1 MRDLSS
7 LELAVA
13 DHLWQSTIF
22 AVAVWLMTLVMQR
35 KRAEVRHG
43 LWLAA
48 SVKFLIP
55 FSLLV
60 WIGGPFSVL
69 QHAAT
74 DQPPA
79 FYEAVSSVTQP
90 FSEIATAPV
99 ASHAHETRA
108 KERLIA
114 WWPATAAVVWF
125 AGMAAVLVVWY
136 LRLRQIA
143 ALVGRS
149 EPLEEGREV
158 ELLRSLARQLRAR
171 WRVRLV
177 RLRTAMEPGI
187 FGIFRPV
194 LIWPEGLSELLD
206 DEHLEAVLAHETMH
220 VRRHDNLT
228 AALQMAVEAVFWF
241 HPLVWWMGRRM
252 VEERERACDE
262 AVVRLGNGPAIYA
275 EGLLTACRFSVESS
289 LACVAGVTG
298 ADLNKRIRAIMK
310 PRIEELSVAGK
321 LALALLG
328 SIAVTGP
335 VAYGIVYRV
344 PVYGQLLIAS
354 APRPSFAVAAIEA
367 ARPDEEGCLFDMDS
381 ATFTVRHCSLMN
393 LIKYAYN
400 MRPRDPSIGGPSW
413 LNTKFFD
420 IQAKREEK
428 DVETTKHLSSMQ
440 QFRQNELMLQSLL
453 EDRFHLRVNTTTK
466 EREVYALVIDKNG
479 VKLKEVKPAALMT
492 PGESGADYD
501 MPPPP
506 PPPPP
511 PGGASASPMGNAICI
526 GLCFTGSH
534 QLTGNAA
541 PMGMLLAWL
550 VRYPEV
556 DRLIV
561 DETGLRGKY
570 DFVLNGVAAGPA
582 PTPDAGGPTSEDA
595 SPSIFTLLR
604 EQLGLRLKPKKAPV
618 QVLVIDHAEMPS
630 AN

>member
-1 MRDLSS
+1 
-7 LELAVA
+7 
-13 DHLWQSTIF
+13 
-22 AVAVWLMTLVMQR
+22 
-35 KRAEVRHG
+35 
-43 LWLAA
+43 
-48 SVKFLIP
+48 
-55 FSLLV
+55 
-60 WIGGPFSVL
+60 
-69 QHAAT
+69 
-74 DQPPA
+74 
-79 FYEAVSSVTQP
+79 
-90 FSEIATAPV
+90 
-99 ASHAHETRA
+99 
-108 KERLIA
+108 
-114 WWPATAAVVWF
+114 
-125 AGMAAVLVVWY
+125 
-136 LRLRQIA
+136 
-143 ALVGRS
+143 
-149 EPLEEGREV
+149 
-158 ELLRSLARQLRAR
+158 
-171 WRVRLV
+171 
-177 RLRTAMEPGI
+177 
-187 FGIFRPV
+187 
-194 LIWPEGLSELLD
+194 
-206 DEHLEAVLAHETMH
+206 
-220 VRRHDNLT
+220 
-228 AALQMAVEAVFWF
+228 
-241 HPLVWWMGRRM
+241 
-252 VEERERACDE
+252 
-262 AVVRLGNGPAIYA
+262 
-275 EGLLTACRFSVESS
+275 
-289 LACVAGVTG
+289 VAGVTG

-310 PRIEELSVAGK
+310 PRVEELTGAGK
-321 LALALLG
+321 LTLALLG

-335 VAYGIVYRV
+335 VAYGIVHRV

-354 APRPSFAVAAIEA
+354 GPRPSFAVAAIKA

-595 SPSIFTLLR
+595 SPSIFTLLP